1 MQSVFVPWCLA
12 LVSPQNDFVDRPT
25 LAALF
30 EEAVMTHLLAA
41 GLLLFA
47 CFAYSRTRNP
57 GWWFPAVLAVAWTWH
72 SGLLE
77 TFWMG
82 FGPRWLLTYGMV
94 AAFAVA
100 LVTGVA
106 VVMMAVRLPERSSPQ
121 TARFALT
128 TLIACAT
135 VALDST
141 WLALAIS
148 PL

>member
-1 MQSVFVPWCLA
+1 MQSVSVPWCLA
-12 LVSPQNDFVDRPT
+12 LVSPQNDFVDHPT
-25 LAALF
+25 FAALF
-30 EEAVMTHLLAA
+30 EKAVRTHLLAA
-41 GLLLFA
+41 CLLLFA

-72 SGLLE
+72 SWLLD
-77 TFWMG
+77 TFWLG
-82 FGPRWLLTYGMV
+82 FGPRWLLSNGMV

-100 LVTGVA
+100 LVTCVA
-106 VVMMAVRLPERSSPQ
+106 VVMMAVRSPERSSPQ

-135 VALDST
+135 VVLDST
-141 WLALAIS
+141 WLTLAIS